1 MKLKKVSN
9 KSISYPAK
17 KDIKPILISVGVAMA
32 ISGCGNNVVKVPNNI
47 AGKITSNSVTT
58 KNAPSCKVPLNKEK
72 EEVKEPESLGGVP
85 LPPKE

>member
-1 MKLKKVSN
+1 MKLKKVSK
-9 KSISYPAK
+9 KSINYPSR
-17 KDIKPILISVGVAMA
+17 KDIKPILLSIGVAIA
-32 ISGCGNNVVKVPNNI
+32 ISGCGSNIVKEPSFV
-47 AGKITSNSVTT
+47 AGGMIGNAVST

>member
-1 MKLKKVSN
+1 MKLKRVSK
-9 KSISYPAK
+9 KSINYPSK
-17 KDIKPILISVGVAMA
+17 KDIKPILLSVGVAMA
-32 ISGCGNNVVKVPNNI
+32 ISGCGNNLVKVPNSV
-47 AGKITSNSVTT
+47 AGGIPGDIVAT